1 MFKGVDSPTN
11 IALISNVAE
20 LVTRAFSQNI
30 NQQNS
35 AGDRRQLTERPSAHL
50 EDFDE
55 IPQGQQNSFSPNSD
69 EQNID
74 DNVIVGSGVNTGTSG
89 VDHGFLGKMLG
100 ILGMDS
106 GKIGALA
113 INGIIFI
120 AQMVCIFL
128 KNPDLD

>member
-20 LVTRAFSQNI
+20 LVTRAFSQNT

>member
-1 MFKGVDSPTN
+1 M
-11 IALISNVAE
+11 AE

-30 NQQNS
+30 NQPNS

-55 IPQGQQNSFSPNSD
+55 IPQGQQNGFSPNSD
-69 EQNID
+69 EQSID

-100 ILGMDS
+100 ILGMDT

-120 AQMVCIFL
+120 AQMVCIFFGKSRFGL
-128 KNPDLD
+128 K